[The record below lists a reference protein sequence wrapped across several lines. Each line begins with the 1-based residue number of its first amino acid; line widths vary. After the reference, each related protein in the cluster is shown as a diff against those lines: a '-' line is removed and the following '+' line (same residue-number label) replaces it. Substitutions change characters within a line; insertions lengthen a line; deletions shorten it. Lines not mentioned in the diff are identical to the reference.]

1 MPARRFS
8 LQLSLFNIF
17 LFLGMGV
24 QLPFLPLW
32 LKYKGLE
39 AGEIGIVIAAMT
51 AIRVVAA
58 PLGAFIADRY
68 GNRRR
73 VIAVSALVSFAGYV
87 VMANVE
93 GLWTILAAAL
103 MASAFFAPVAPL
115 AEGMAVEGSAAHGLI
130 YGRIR
135 LWASLSF
142 LLGSLISGALL
153 ETVPI
158 GSVIHLIA
166 GAQGLLAVAAALLL
180 PVDPARHRHKESR
193 LRAGDAVTLAAT
205 GSFALFIAAVS
216 LGQASH
222 GLLYS
227 FGSVHWDQL
236 GYGKLAI
243 GILWATAVMTEVTI
257 FAFSNR
263 PVARFGAATLIATGI
278 AGGLLRWTI
287 MGFDPPGW
295 LLFPVQALHAASFAL
310 THLGTMHF
318 IQDRVPAGLRN
329 TAQGIYAAASGG
341 IVMSSVMWLSGP
353 LYGAYGGAAY
363 FFMAGISAV
372 ALVLALRLRRLSPI
386 EPAEAAP

>member
-1 MPARRFS
+1 
-8 LQLSLFNIF
+8 
-17 LFLGMGV
+17 V
-24 QLPFLPLW
+24 LPFLPLW

-39 AGEIGIVIAAMT
+39 AGEIGVVIAAMT
-51 AIRVVAA
+51 AVRVVAA
-58 PLGAFIADRY
+58 PLGAFIADRH
-68 GNRRR
+68 GNRRQ

-115 AEGMAVEGSAAHGLI
+115 AEGLAVEGSAAHGLV
-130 YGRIR
+130 YGHIR
-135 LWASLSF
+135 LWASLGF
-142 LLGSLISGALL
+142 LMGSLISGALL

-180 PVDPARHRHKESR
+180 PADPVEQRQPESR
-193 LRAGDAVTLAAT
+193 LRAGDALTLAAT
-205 GSFALFIAAVS
+205 ASFALFIAAVG

-222 GLLYS
+222 GLLYG

-243 GILWATAVMTEVTI
+243 GTLWAMCVMAEVVL
-257 FAFSNR
+257 FAFSDR
-263 PVARFGAATLIATGI
+263 PVARFGAATLIAAGI
-278 AGGLLRWTI
+278 AGGLCAGRSWASI
-287 MGFDPPGW
+287 RRAGCCFRCRRCMPPPSHSPIW
-295 LLFPVQALHAASFAL
+295 APC
-310 THLGTMHF
+310 HF
-318 IQDRVPAGLRN
+318 IQDSVPAGLRN
-329 TAQGIYAAASGG
+329 TAQGIYAAVSGG
-341 IVMSSVMWLSGP
+341 IVMSSVVWLSGP

-372 ALVLALRLRRLSPI
+372 ALMLALRLRRLSPT
-386 EPAEAAP
+386 EPAAAAP

>member
-1 MPARRFS
+1 MPARQFS
-8 LQLSLFNIF
+8 VRLSVFNLF

-32 LKYKGLE
+32 LQYKGLA

-73 VIAVSALVSFAGYV
+73 VIAVSALVSFAGYI
-87 VMANVE
+87 VMANAG
-93 GLWTILAAAL
+93 GLWAILAAAV
-103 MASAFFAPVAPL
+103 MASAFYAPVGPL
-115 AEGMAVEGSAAHGLI
+115 AEALAVEGSAAHGLV

-142 LLGSLISGALL
+142 LLGSLVSGALL
-153 ETVPI
+153 ETVPV

-180 PVDPARHRHKESR
+180 PADPAQHRQQESR
-193 LRAGDAVTLAAT
+193 LGAVDVITLVAT
-205 GSFALFIAAVS
+205 GSFALFIVAVS
-216 LGQASH
+216 VGQASH
-222 GLLYS
+222 GLFYG
-227 FGSVHWDQL
+227 FGSVHWDHL
-236 GYGKLAI
+236 GYGKLMI
-243 GILWATAVMTEVTI
+243 GTLWATAVMTEVVL
-257 FAFSNR
+257 FAFSAR
-263 PVARFGAATLIATGI
+263 PVARYSAATLIAAGV

-287 MGFDPPGW
+287 MGFDPPTW
-295 LLFPVQALHAASFAL
+295 LLFPAQALHAASFAL

-318 IQDRVPAGLRN
+318 IQDKVPAGLRN
-329 TAQGIYAAASGG
+329 TAQGIYAAVSGG
-341 IVMSSVMWLSGP
+341 IVMSSIVWLSGP

-363 FFMAGISAV
+363 FFMAGFSAV
-372 ALVLALRLRRLSPI
+372 ALALALRLQRLSPKA
-386 EPAEAAP
+386 PGAAVA

>member
-73 VIAVSALVSFAGYV
+73 VIAVSALVSFAGYI

-115 AEGMAVEGSAAHGLI
+115 AEGMAVEGSAAHGLV

-135 LWASLSF
+135 LWASLGF

-153 ETVPI
+153 ESVPI

-180 PVDPARHRHKESR
+180 PADPAEQRQPDRQMR
-193 LRAGDAVTLAAT
+193 VGDALTLAAS

-216 LGQASH
+216 VGQASH
-222 GLLYS
+222 GLLYG

-243 GILWATAVMTEVTI
+243 GILWGTAVMTEVI
-257 FAFSNR
+257 FFAFSNR
-263 PVARFGAATLIATGI
+263 PAARFGAAALIAAGI
-278 AGGLLRWTI
+278 AGGMLRWTI

-295 LLFPVQALHAASFAL
+295 LMFPVQALHAASFAL
-310 THLGTMHF
+310 AHLGTMHF

-329 TAQGIYAAASGG
+329 TAQGIYAAVSGG
-341 IVMSSVMWLSGP
+341 IVMSSVVWLSGP

-363 FFMAGISAV
+363 FFMAGLSAV
-372 ALVLALRLRRLSPI
+372 ALALALRLRRISPTG
-386 EPAEAAP
+386 PGAAAA

>member
-8 LQLSLFNIF
+8 LQLSLFNVF

-39 AGEIGIVIAAMT
+39 AGEIGVVIAAMT
-51 AIRVVAA
+51 AVRVVAA
-58 PLGAFIADRY
+58 PLGAFIADRH
-68 GNRRR
+68 GNRCR

-115 AEGMAVEGSAAHGLI
+115 AEGLAVEGSAAHRLV

-135 LWASLSF
+135 LWASLGF
-142 LLGSLISGALL
+142 LMGSLISGALL

-180 PVDPARHRHKESR
+180 PADPAEQRQPESR
-193 LRAGDAVTLAAT
+193 LRAGDALTLAAT
-205 GSFALFIAAVS
+205 ASFALFIAAVG

-222 GLLYS
+222 GLLYG

-243 GILWATAVMTEVTI
+243 GTLWAMCVMAEVVL
-257 FAFSNR
+257 FAFSDR
-263 PVARFGAATLIATGI
+263 PVARFGAATLIAAGI

-318 IQDRVPAGLRN
+318 IQDSVPAGLRN
-329 TAQGIYAAASGG
+329 TAQGIYAAVSGG
-341 IVMSSVMWLSGP
+341 IVMSSVVWLSGP

-372 ALVLALRLRRLSPI
+372 ALMLALRLRRLSPT
-386 EPAEAAP
+386 EPAAAAP